1 MPTLTLQKP
10 SARKVTVEINLDQWE
25 RLADVFGF
33 YQPNFIKATKKSLKE
48 SRSGETR
55 KIESLRELE
64 SKQ

>member
-33 YQPNFIKATKKSLKE
+33 YQPNFIKTIKKSLKE